1 MKNTILKTLF
11 STTITLLLFSC
22 TKEEIKA
29 NLPTLTTA
37 TLTNITP
44 NSASLDV
51 SITND
56 GGANITARGIVWS
69 TSPTPTVSLSTKT
82 IDGNGTGTFT
92 GQIINLNPGTT
103 YYIRAYATNKT
114 GTAYSVEI
122 SFTPDLMWAKINS
135 NESYNLVKTNTAGTY
150 FVNTKTTVLKTTD
163 YGQNWSNT
171 NWSLGIIRNISSCF
185 WGSSFSTLNGGQL
198 VISTIDNGYY
208 MSNDNGLNYT
218 QTGPSGFGC
227 AAAKIITLNNG
238 RFIGSTGGFQRGI
251 YKSSGTT
258 NSTWNKTYSYG
269 NMDPN
274 DFCKTEDESIIFAVG
289 YYSNGGIIV
298 KSNDLGE
305 TWTVVKTTSYIITDC
320 EIVNNDLYWI
330 DNQGKIYSYNYST
343 VNNNSIPSLI
353 KDFNT
358 PNFDGDIV
366 YYKSR
371 NMIIHTSSAINISYD
386 NGTTWKTYTLPNVTK
401 YYNTVIADSAIFICT
416 DAGVFKTLL

>member
-1 MKNTILKTLF
+1 MKNTILKTVFL
-11 STTITLLLFSC
+11 TTITLLLFSC
-22 TKEEIKA
+22 SKEEVKA
-29 NLPTLTTA
+29 SLPILTTA
-37 TLTNITP
+37 TLSNISP

-51 SITND
+51 TISND
-56 GGANITARGIVWS
+56 GGANITARGLVWS
-69 TSPTPTVSLSTKT
+69 TSQNPTLSSNTKT
-82 IDGNGTGTFT
+82 IDGTGIGTFT
-92 GQIINLNPGTT
+92 SQLINLIPGTT
-103 YYIRAYATNKT
+103 YYIRAYATNSA
-114 GTAYSVEI
+114 GTSYSVEI
-122 SFTPDLMWAKINS
+122 SFTPDLMWTKINS
-135 NESYNLVKTNTAGTY
+135 NESYNLVKTNTEGTY
-150 FVNTKTTVLKTTD
+150 FVNTKTNVLKTTD

-171 NWSLGIIRNISSCF
+171 NWTLGIIRNISSCSL
-185 WGSSFSTLNGGQL
+185 GSSFSTFNGGQL

-274 DFCKTEDESIIFAVG
+274 DFCKTEAESIIFAVG

-371 NMIIHTSSAINISYD
+371 NMIIHTSNAVNISYD
-386 NGTTWKTYTLPNVTK
+386 NGTTWKSYPLPSVTK
-401 YYNTVIADSAIFICT
+401 YYNTVIADNAIFICT
-416 DAGVFKTLL
+416 DQGVFKTLL

>member
-1 MKNTILKTLF
+1 MKNTILKTVFL
-11 STTITLLLFSC
+11 TTITLLLFSC
-22 TKEEIKA
+22 SKEEVKA
-29 NLPTLTTA
+29 SLPILTTA
-37 TLTNITP
+37 TLSNITP

-51 SITND
+51 TISND
-56 GGANITARGIVWS
+56 GGANITARGLVWS
-69 TSPTPTVSLSTKT
+69 TSQNPTLSSNTKT
-82 IDGNGTGTFT
+82 IDGTGIGTFT
-92 GQIINLNPGTT
+92 SQLINLIPGTT
-103 YYIRAYATNKT
+103 YYIRAYATNSA
-114 GTAYSVEI
+114 GTSYSVEI
-122 SFTPDLMWAKINS
+122 SFTPDLMWTKINS
-135 NESYNLVKTNTAGTY
+135 NESYNLVKTNTEGTY
-150 FVNTKTTVLKTTD
+150 FVNTKTNVLKTTD

-171 NWSLGIIRNISSCF
+171 NWTLGIIRNISSCSL
-185 WGSSFSTLNGGQL
+185 GSSFSTFNGGQL

-330 DNQGKIYSYNYST
+330 DIQGKIYSYNYST

-371 NMIIHTSSAINISYD
+371 NMIIHTSNAVNISYD
-386 NGTTWKTYTLPNVTK
+386 NGTIWKSYPLPSVTK
-401 YYNTVIADSAIFICT
+401 YYNTVIADNAIFICT
-416 DAGVFKTLL
+416 DQGVFKTLL